1 MNSEKAKDGKFKNII
16 GKNKNIIIIASTVI
30 VLGAGIIGAYIIN
43 VENKV
48 AGWKERIYPGVQAY
62 GIDLGG
68 KTKEEAI
75 NILNEELVSLIGNK
89 NIKVTVGD
97 KKFELKY
104 SDITPS
110 VSASETVE
118 KALQYGK
125 DSSLFD
131 KKKMI
136 ENGIDVKVDT
146 VLSYDEEKVN
156 EFVNYVN
163 GQVKINA
170 VDASISINGS
180 NISVIPGSN
189 GKSIDTEELTNKI
202 KACIDP
208 DPEKFEEVS
217 VEMHEYSPKITSK
230 SLNKIDGIIS
240 SYSTTFSNNDSG
252 RVENLRIASGYING
266 TLLMPGDEFSY
277 NNTIGPT
284 TAERGYKKQIHM

>member
-104 SDITPS
+104 SQPS

-170 VDASISINGS
+170 VDASISINGG

-217 VEMHEYSPKITSK
+217 VEMHEYSRK
-230 SLNKIDGIIS
+230 
-240 SYSTTFSNNDSG
+240 F
-252 RVENLRIASGYING
+252 ENS
-266 TLLMPGDEFSY
+266 
-277 NNTIGPT
+277 
-284 TAERGYKKQIHM
+284 